1 MEKKNEDETQSFIDS
16 QNLYVLAYSLYEI
29 GDIYETTSDKDA
41 RNKIR
46 QHLIDLLDQ
55 DICFFDESITFKKVI
70 EKALQYCTSDK
81 VRYEINI
88 EYSLNVTFSIVM
100 GNYHDDNFTVS
111 YMTALEMLKTLNDYC
126 SSKIQN
132 NKTNG

>member
-1 MEKKNEDETQSFIDS
+1 MKKKNEEQSFIDTH
-16 QNLYVLAYSLYEI
+16 NLYALAYSLYEI

-41 RNKIR
+41 RQKIR
-46 QHLIDLLDQ
+46 QHLIDFLDY
-55 DICFFDESITFKKVI
+55 DIEFFDESITFKKVI
-70 EKALQYCTSDK
+70 EKALQYCTSDN
-81 VRYEINI
+81 VRYEIDI

-100 GNYHDDNFTVS
+100 GNYNDDNFTVS

-126 SSKIQN
+126 SAKIQN